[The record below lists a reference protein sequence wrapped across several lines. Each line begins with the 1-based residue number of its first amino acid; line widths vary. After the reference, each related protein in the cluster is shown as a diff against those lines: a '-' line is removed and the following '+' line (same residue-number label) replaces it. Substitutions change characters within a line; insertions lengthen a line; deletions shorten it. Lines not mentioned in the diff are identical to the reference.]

1 MTTRRK
7 KENKEKFVSQI
18 FDIEDEQL
26 NPSKYLRANIKKHVS
41 DPSKKPI
48 RVLEKRHV
56 SAPAKISTRAPSKL
70 NITKL
75 PNDLKKL
82 IVNKYVNMLPDR
94 YKLRDWIPEEKINWR
109 DLCKNPNAIDMIE
122 ERIIHDSTLTKKEFK
137 DRYQY
142 NAQGYDI
149 YKTIYWPSLS
159 NNKNAIELIKN
170 KIIAEDSLTL
180 QEYEKLD
187 WSNRLDWTSIAVN
200 KDYKAME
207 LLNMKRSK
215 INWNLLSINKNAMEL
230 FILPKYNEEKLIDPE
245 ILFNIMH
252 SENKKL
258 DWSQLSKNEGAI
270 KIIKEHLLFEDT
282 IPLEIY
288 NDLDSSN
295 KIDWGGL
302 ATNPNAMPIIIKF
315 IEKYI
320 QYEDI
325 DDEEHPYYRYAQ
337 HFDDIWRNLSKN
349 PKAAKYLYENYP
361 EKINWRAFSGNP
373 KAIRYLNEPINYDK
387 INWQKL
393 SKNPAAINLLK
404 ENIGRIDWY
413 YISCNTNPEAMELIR
428 VKFEQEKYDTENN
441 TLHLHNLRTHEKL
454 DWNELSQNP
463 AIFEEIFT

>member
-1 MTTRRK
+1 MTTRKEK
-7 KENKEKFVSQI
+7 KEKILSRI
-18 FDIEDEQL
+18 FGIEDEQL
-26 NPSKYLRANIKKHVS
+26 NPSKYLRANTKKHVS
-41 DPSKKPI
+41 EPVKKPI
-48 RVLEKRHV
+48 RVLEKKHV
-56 SAPAKISTRAPSKL
+56 SAPAKISTRASSKL

-82 IVNKYVNMLPDR
+82 IVNKYNMLPDR
-94 YKLRDWIPEEKINWR
+94 YNLRDWIPKEKINWHN
-109 DLCKNPNAIDMIE
+109 LCQNPNAIDMIE
-122 ERIIHDSTLTKKEFK
+122 ERIILDSTLSNEEYNN
-137 DRYQY
+137 RYNIRY
-142 NAQGYDI
+142 HRLGNGSEH
-149 YKTIYWPSLS
+149 KTIYWPSLS
-159 NNKNAIELIKN
+159 INENAIKLIKER
-170 KIIAEDSLTL
+170 IIAEDLLTL
-180 QEYEKLD
+180 QEYETLGFA
-187 WSNRLDWTSIAVN
+187 NRLDWTGIALN
-200 KDYKAME
+200 ENYEAME
-207 LLNMKRSK
+207 LLNKKRSNIK
-215 INWNLLSINKNAMEL
+215 WSLLSINKNAMEL

-252 SENKKL
+252 YENKKL

-302 ATNPNAMPIIIKF
+302 AANPNAMPIIIKF

-325 DDEEHPYYRYAQ
+325 DDEERPYYRYSQ

-373 KAIRYLNEPINYDK
+373 KAIRYLNNPINYEK
-387 INWQKL
+387 IDWSKL

-404 ENIGRIDWY
+404 ENIEKIDWY

-428 VKFEQEKYDTENN
+428 VKFEQELLDAENN
-441 TLHLHNLRTHEKL
+441 TLHLLRTHEKL